1 MLYAIIFIVGA
12 AVGAYVIALWLIHE
26 TREASGAIGARLKL
40 LTGGWTNE
48 ALLQRTQTECANGG
62 LNPDFIV
69 ISNSITPVYDALRG
83 KVLAS
88 PIGTALPAG
97 LVLAMAADVSER
109 RLYLHAVE
117 AARPARPGNE
127 RRFTISFDDV
137 NEIETISNSF
147 DTNIVPSG
155 QHAVAFRLANAPA
168 ARYDV
173 IVEPAWAVAAKDL
186 ASQLRSMVIDE
197 REPPAAPVVVR

>member
-12 AVGAYVIALWLIHE
+12 VVGAYVIALWLIHE

-48 ALLQRTQTECANGG
+48 ALLKRTQSECHAAG

-69 ISNSITPVYDALRG
+69 TSNAVTSVYDALRK
-83 KVLAS
+83 KVLAGPVGS
-88 PIGTALPAG
+88 ALPAG

-117 AARPARPGNE
+117 APKPGRPGEE
-127 RRFTISFDDV
+127 RRFTVPFDDV
-137 NEIETISNSF
+137 NAVETVGNTF
-147 DTNIVPSG
+147 DADIAPPG
-155 QHAVAFRLANAPA
+155 QQAVALRLANRAA

-173 IVEPAWAVAAKDL
+173 VVEPAWAVGAEDL
-186 ASQLRSMVIDE
+186 ASQVRSMVTDE
-197 REPPAAPVVVR
+197 REPPATPVVVR